1 MALLDLK
8 QYRYNDYLNKVESTV
23 KSIDAV
29 PNRDRMYN
37 CINCE
42 PQRNINVGDTIAIGD
57 IPRNSLV
64 TDVRVLYLEAFP
76 AGTVWDYGFLGD
88 YPDDHFTEIATDIVA
103 DQGNVSQWIPVGH
116 TGVRDPSG
124 IMVPAEEDDYRGSL
138 WNGDKRPSMLAM
150 RMNNPT
156 GSIGDAI
163 KIGKMKILISFIRFG
178 EEDIHRG
185 ERIPAIMN
193 YTD

>member
-8 QYRYNDYLNKVESTV
+8 QYRYNDYLNRVESTV

-29 PNRDRMYN
+29 PNRDREYN
-37 CINCE
+37 CIHCE
-42 PQRNINVGDTIAIGD
+42 PQRNINVGDTIAIGT
-57 IPRNSLV
+57 IPKNSLV

-88 YPDDHFTEIATDIVA
+88 FPDDHFTEIATDIVA
-103 DQGNVSQWIPVGH
+103 DESNVSQWLPVGH
-116 TGVRDPSG
+116 NGVRDPSG
-124 IMVPAEEDDYRGSL
+124 IMVPDGEDDYRGSL
-138 WNGDKRPSMLAM
+138 WNGDQRPSMLAI

-163 KIGKMKILISFIRFG
+163 KTGKMKVLISLIRFG
-178 EEDIHRG
+178 ESDLIRG
-185 ERIPAIMN
+185 QRIPAIVN
-193 YTD
+193 YTN